1 MTKPHD
7 QYARLLLDQMLSG
20 YGSVL
25 EEFPLSP
32 SPPRAV
38 DLVFVP
44 RPTSDADAIPLGALA
59 PLSTTACLVCGLTPS
74 SRRHPTVLWRDVRA
88 ANEVRGMRAPG
99 AGGTWDARAG
109 SGRYV
114 GHARREREVRGM
126 RAPGAGGTGD
136 ARAGS
141 GRYVG
146 CARREREVR
155 GMRAPGARGTGD
167 ARAGSERYGGCAR
180 RIE

>member
-59 PLSTTACLVCGLTPS
+59 PLSNTACLVCGLTPS

-114 GHARREREVRGM
+114 G
-126 RAPGAGGTGD
+126 
-136 ARAGS
+136 
-141 GRYVG
+141 
-146 CARREREVR
+146 CARRELAASAAALTGYAPMRPCR
-155 GMRAPGARGTGD
+155 GLIYLV
-167 ARAGSERYGGCAR
+167 SCGC
-180 RIE
+180 

>member
-74 SRRHPTVLWRDVRA
+74 SRRHPTVLWR
-88 ANEVRGMRAPG
+88 EVRGMRAPG

-114 GHARREREVRGM
+114 G
-126 RAPGAGGTGD
+126 
-136 ARAGS
+136 
-141 GRYVG
+141 YVG

-155 GMRAPGARGTGD
+155 
-167 ARAGSERYGGCAR
+167 AR